1 MDLSNK
7 ICAIKDYP
15 KEGIIFRDITTL
27 LMDRGAF
34 KASIDQLSEK
44 LKDKKVDKIVG
55 IEARGFI
62 FGAAV
67 AYKIGAGFVPVRK
80 PGKLPREKVSAEYEL
95 EYGKDKVEMHL
106 DSIKKGE
113 NVVIIDDL
121 LATGGTSKATAQMV
135 EKLGGKIQGLLFLVE
150 LISEGLKGRE
160 NLKDYPVES
169 LIKY

>member
-27 LMDRGAF
+27 LMDRDAF

-135 EKLGGKIQGLLFLVE
+135 EKLGGKIQCLLFLVE
-150 LISEGLKGRE
+150 LISEGLNGRE
-160 NLKDYPVES
+160 NLKDYTVES